1 MLSLE
6 DCLGLC
12 ALREDEVA
20 AIAEHEHIPFM
31 AALELGHYLC
41 HTEGGAR
48 RIKRMILDDIAA
60 ARDAG
65 DFVHVARLRRALA
78 HFLVAH
84 PECDAAARDRAAA
97 ALMVWGARQ
106 ALA

>member
-12 ALREDEVA
+12 ELGEDEVA

-41 HTEGGAR
+41 HTEGGSL

-60 ARDAG
+60 ARGRG

-78 HFLVAH
+78 HFLVEH
-84 PECDAAARDRAAA
+84 PECDEAARSRAAA
-97 ALMVWGARQ
+97 ALLVWGVRRSA
-106 ALA
+106 A